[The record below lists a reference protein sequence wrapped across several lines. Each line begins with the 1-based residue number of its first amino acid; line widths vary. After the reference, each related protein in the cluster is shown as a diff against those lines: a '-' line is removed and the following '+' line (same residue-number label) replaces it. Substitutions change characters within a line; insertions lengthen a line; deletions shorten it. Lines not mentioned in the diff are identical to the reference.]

1 MRVYRRIGDPTA
13 VGFSPI
19 IPIAI
24 VIAGVVAVGLLVA
37 AHPLV
42 GIALIVGVVVLVVLF
57 GRATV
62 STKDEPPPPE

>member
-1 MRVYRRIGDPTA
+1 MRVYRRLGDKTA

-37 AHPLV
+37 AHPVV
-42 GIALIVGVVVLVVLF
+42 GIALLVGVVILVLLF
-57 GRATV
+57 ARV
-62 STKDEPPPPE
+62 SAANEDDLPPK